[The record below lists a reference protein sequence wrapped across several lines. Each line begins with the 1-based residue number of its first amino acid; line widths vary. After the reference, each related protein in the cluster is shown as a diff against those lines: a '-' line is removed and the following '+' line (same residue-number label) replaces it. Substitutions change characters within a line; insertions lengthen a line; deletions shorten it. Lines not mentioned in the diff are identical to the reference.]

1 MAGNFECIQCGLCC
15 LGIGTIVKMEKQISR
30 YGFVVKNEVVR
41 EMHQALIT
49 PEYRELFETDHS
61 VQEKNPNACFFVRRL
76 PTGKYVCTI
85 HPYRLLICGSYHCCT
100 ARINKEG
107 KEVGK
112 IKGKVSLVS
121 QDEELVRIWH
131 EEIMKSTEDPT
142 NDFIRN
148 VVEFHGYSILFY
160 DD

>member
-1 MAGNFECIQCGLCC
+1 MEGKFECIQCGLCC
-15 LGIGTIVKMEKQISR
+15 LGIGTIVKMDKQLSR
-30 YGFVVKNEVVR
+30 YGFVVKNDIVR

-49 PEYRELFETDHS
+49 PEYRDVFENDHS
-61 VQEKNPNACFFVRRL
+61 VQEEHPNACFFVRRL
-76 PTGKYVCTI
+76 PSGKYVCTI

-121 QDEELVRIWH
+121 EDEELIRIWH
-131 EEIMKSTEDPT
+131 EEIMASTEDPT
-142 NDFIRN
+142 HDFIRQ
-148 VVEFHGYSILFY
+148 VVEKHGYTILFY
-160 DD
+160 SD